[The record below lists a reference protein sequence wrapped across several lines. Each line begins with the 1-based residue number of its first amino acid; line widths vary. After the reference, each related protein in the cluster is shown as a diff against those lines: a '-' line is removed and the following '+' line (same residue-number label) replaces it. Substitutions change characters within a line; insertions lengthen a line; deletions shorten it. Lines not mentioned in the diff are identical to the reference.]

1 VSDLAAA
8 FLLGF
13 DWAVLIYVFVL
24 NSGYLALIC
33 IAAVDVAAATRRGR
47 FAGDDDLFANPFT
60 PGISVIVPARNEEA
74 GIVES
79 VRALLN
85 LRYPVFEVIVID
97 DGSTDGT
104 FDRLRESFG
113 LVPSYRMI
121 PAIAPTIGTV
131 RSTHAATNGD
141 PLLVVRKDN
150 AGRRSDPMNV
160 GLNVAQYPL
169 VCMVDADSI
178 LDETALLR
186 VAQPFV
192 DDPDRVVA
200 TGGVVRAA
208 NGCTVQRGRVTE
220 ARMPPG
226 WLARIQVI
234 EYLRSF
240 LLGRTGWSRLGG
252 LVIISGAFGLFR
264 RDLLL
269 EIGGLDLECIGEDAE
284 LVVRLHRHLRE
295 RRRPYRIVFVPEPV
309 SWTEVPST
317 ARVLARQ
324 RRRWSLGLAQVLSK
338 HRSMIGNPR
347 YGRIGLLVLPY
358 YVAFELLGPLVELT
372 GVLAVGLAL
381 ALGVLNVQF
390 AVLFALVSAGYGT
403 LLSLTALAVEEFSYH
418 RYQRWRDL
426 FAAIA
431 GSVLENLGYRQ
442 AHSLWRLRG
451 LADALRGHHGE
462 WGTMTRVG
470 FSTGQPPGSA
480 DGA

>member
-1 VSDLAAA
+1 MTDVATQA
-8 FLLGF
+8 LLGF
-13 DWAVLIYVFVL
+13 NWVVLAYFVL
-24 NSGYLALIC
+24 LNSIYLVLIC
-33 IAAVDVAAATRRGR
+33 IAAVDVAAAQRRAS

-104 FDRLRESFG
+104 FDRLRDSFG
-113 LVPSYRMI
+113 LVESFTMI
-121 PAIAPTIGTV
+121 PSVAPTIGRV
-131 RSTHAATNGD
+131 RGTFAATNGD
-141 PLLVVRKDN
+141 PLVVVQKDN

-178 LDETALLR
+178 LDEAALLR
-186 VAQPFV
+186 VAKPFV

-200 TGGVVRAA
+200 TGGVVRAV
-208 NGCTVQRGRVTE
+208 NGSTVRHGRVTE
-220 ARMPPG
+220 ARMPSG

-284 LVVRLHRHLRE
+284 LVVRLHRHLRQ
-295 RRRPYRIVFVPEPV
+295 RRQPYRIVFVPEPV

-317 ARVLARQ
+317 SLVLARQ

-347 YGRIGLLVLPY
+347 YGRIGVVVLPY
-358 YVAFELLGPLVELT
+358 YVAFELLGPVVELT
-372 GVLAVGLAL
+372 GIFAVALGLAL
-381 ALGVLNVQF
+381 GIVNVQF
-390 AVLFALVSAGYGT
+390 AVLFALVAIGYGT

-418 RYQRWRDL
+418 RYERWRDL
-426 FAAIA
+426 RAAVL
-431 GSVLENLGYRQ
+431 GSLFENLGYRQ
-442 AHSLWRLRG
+442 LHSLWRLRG
-451 LADALRGHHGE
+451 LADALRRSHGE
-462 WGTMTRVG
+462 WGTMTRIG
-470 FSTGQPPGSA
+470 FSSA
-480 DGA
+480 DSPRRDP